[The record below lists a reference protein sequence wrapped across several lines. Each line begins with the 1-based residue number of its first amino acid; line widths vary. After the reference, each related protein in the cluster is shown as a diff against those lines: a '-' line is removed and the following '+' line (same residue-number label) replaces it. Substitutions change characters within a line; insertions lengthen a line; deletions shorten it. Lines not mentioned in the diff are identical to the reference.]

1 MMTLYIAA
9 IGVVALLALIVS
21 VVWFRRLT
29 AMVIPVLFGVL
40 FWATLNVVSYVGYA
54 VDARYLTGNEAVVLQ
69 EIPGDDWIYLLVKLE
84 NDSEPRLVK
93 MANTPSNKKKA
104 DEAGQQ
110 AKDGLTVI
118 RFGGPPATGGGDGQ
132 DRPEKQDFEIVNLE
146 DSSAYGKVAE
156 TAEATP

>member
-9 IGVVALLALIVS
+9 IGVVSLLALIVS

-40 FWATLNVVSYVGYA
+40 FWATLNAVSYVGYA
-54 VDARYLTGNEAVVLQ
+54 VDARYLAGSEAVVLQ

-84 NDSEPRLVK
+84 TDSEPRLVK

-104 DEAGQQ
+104 DEAGKQ

-118 RFGGPPATGGGDGQ
+118 RFGGAPVTGGGAGQ

-146 DSSAYGKVAE
+146 DSTAYGKVAE